1 MNLITSQ
8 ASNKGRNFRALELRE
23 YYLYSIWMVILG
35 VWSLFVSG
43 AIFLSLYCLVAAIL
57 VTLTPL
63 MFRLPI
69 KFRQLSLKLC
79 GYGQLSVAGLCI
91 VLLLA
96 SIPTSPAHAQF
107 LNGAESWLISVM
119 PAVIHP
125 AIILMV
131 NAIRAVFLYYA
142 STKLSEAYRESRG
155 EGTAE
160 FMTLAREPLKG
171 GLIIAIADIVVILF
185 TGTGGGG

>member
-1 MNLITSQ
+1 MNSITSQ
-8 ASNKGRNFRALELRE
+8 ALNKGRNFRALELRE
-23 YYLYSIWMVILG
+23 YYLYSIPMAVLG

-43 AIFLSLYCLVAAIL
+43 AIFLSLYCLAAAIL
-57 VTLTPL
+57 VALTPL
-63 MFRLPI
+63 IFRLPI
-69 KFRQLSLKLC
+69 KLRRWSLKFC
-79 GYGQLSVAGLCI
+79 GYGQLSVAGFCI

-96 SIPTSPAHAQF
+96 LSANPAHAQF
-107 LNGAESWLISVM
+107 LNGAESWLTSVM

-125 AIILMV
+125 AITLMV

-171 GLIIAIADIVVILF
+171 GLIIAIADIIVILF
-185 TGTGGGG
+185 TGTGATP